1 MLTTKRLATLL
12 LTVALL
18 GTAACAEASG
28 PQAET
33 CTEVQGSG
41 GRTCTP

>member
-1 MLTTKRLATLL
+1 MSITKRLAL
-12 LTVALL
+12 VALTL
-18 GTAACAEASG
+18 ALFGTAACADASG

-33 CTEVQGSG
+33 CTETQGSG

>member
-1 MLTTKRLATLL
+1 MSIAKRLAILS

-18 GTAACAEASG
+18 GTAACADASG

-33 CTEVQGSG
+33 CTEQQGMG
-41 GRTCTP
+41 GRSCQ

>member
-1 MLTTKRLATLL
+1 MSTTKRLAILM

-18 GTAACAEASG
+18 GTAACADASG

-33 CTEVQGSG
+33 CTEGQGVG
-41 GRTCTP
+41 GRSCK

>member
-1 MLTTKRLATLL
+1 MSTTKRLAILM

-18 GTAACAEASG
+18 GTAACADASG

-33 CTEVQGSG
+33 CTEGQGV
-41 GRTCTP
+41 